1 MSTKYKATGIA
12 QAYFITLTTVDWI
25 DIFTRLNQKYV
36 IIDALKYCQQN
47 KGLKIYTYCLIHSHL
62 HLLCKAVGELTL

>member
-1 MSTKYKATGIA
+1 MSTKYKATDIT
-12 QAYFITLTTVDWI
+12 QAYFITLTTLCWI

-47 KGLKIYTYCLIHSHL
+47 KGLEISAYCLMHSHL
-62 HLLCKAVGELTL
+62 PPLTRASCS